1 VAKNKKGMRD
11 TKIMAK
17 QDKENDKDLLAGSL
31 KNFTGEELDVSGRS
45 LSEAL
50 RFSFIILKIIMIAV
64 VVAFLAS
71 GFKTVGSDERALV
84 LRFGKILG
92 IGEERVLGPGPHW
105 VFPYPIDEIIR
116 IPVEKKVN
124 LPVNSFWYF
133 QTKEEMLEGSKR
145 KGRVPESLNPLLE
158 GYCITRSEKQT
169 DVIAGSDGSD
179 YNIIHC
185 KWQISYQIDDPE
197 RFFRNIYVEDVKPGE
212 VNFDVITK
220 SITPLLEDLVE
231 DSVVTAMVNY
241 TIDEAIKS
249 QDRIPKHVK
258 RLLQERLDK
267 IESGI
272 KVVDAFL
279 TDITWP
285 RQVDDAFLA
294 LINASQTS
302 QKAISEA
309 RTYAESTLN
318 EAAGPVAEQ
327 LFATLRDKNISDQEK
342 ELLWSQLAGAGE
354 EKIAQAR
361 AYRTKVVET
370 AKANADYLQQL
381 LPEYRK
387 RPELVIQKIYQD
399 AIEYVLNNA
408 DEKFIIQ
415 PTEGAKGKELRILVN
430 KDPSLKPKS
439 SKKQA
444 AQGN

>member
-1 VAKNKKGMRD
+1 
-11 TKIMAK
+11 MAR
-17 QDKENDKDLLAGSL
+17 QDKENNRDLHAGSP
-31 KNFTGEELDVSGRS
+31 KNFTGEELDVSGKS

-50 RFSFIILKIIMIAV
+50 RISFIILKIIMIVV

-105 VFPYPIDEIIR
+105 VFPYPIDEIVR

-145 KGRVPESLNPLLE
+145 RSRVPESLNPLLE

-169 DVIAGSDGSD
+169 DAVAGSDGSD

-197 RFFRNIYVEDVKPGE
+197 RFFRNVYVEDVKPGE
-212 VNFDVITK
+212 GYFDVITK
-220 SITPLLEDLVE
+220 SIAPLLEDLVE

-249 QDRIPKHVK
+249 QDRIPKHVR

-267 IESGI
+267 IGSGI
-272 KVVDAFL
+272 KVVDVYL

-285 RQVDDAFLA
+285 RQVDEAFLA
-294 LINASQTS
+294 SIKASQTS

-318 EAAGPVAEQ
+318 ESAGPVAER
-327 LFATLRDKNISDQEK
+327 LLMTLHDKNISDQEK
-342 ELLWSQLAGAGE
+342 ELLWSQLAGAAE

-370 AKANADYLQQL
+370 AKANADYLQRL

-387 RPELVIQKIYQD
+387 RPELVIQKAYQD
-399 AIEYVLNNA
+399 AIEYVLNKA
-408 DEKFIIQ
+408 DEKFVIQ
-415 PTEGAKGKELRILVN
+415 PTEGTKGRELRILFN
-430 KDPSLKPKS
+430 RDPSLKPKS
-439 SKKQA
+439 SKEQTTQK
-444 AQGN
+444 

>member
-1 VAKNKKGMRD
+1 
-11 TKIMAK
+11 MAK
-17 QDKENDKDLLAGSL
+17 QNKENDKDLHPDLPGL
-31 KNFTGEELDVSGRS
+31 KNSTGEELDVSSRS

-50 RFSFIILKIIMIAV
+50 KFSFVILKIIMVVV

-84 LRFGKILG
+84 LRLGKILG

-105 VFPYPIDEIIR
+105 VLPYPIDEIIR
-116 IPVEKKVN
+116 IPVEKKVT
-124 LPVNSFWYF
+124 LSLNSFWYF
-133 QTKEEMLEGSKR
+133 QTKEEMLEGVKKR
-145 KGRVPESLNPLLE
+145 KRVPEKLNPLQD

-169 DVIAGSDGSD
+169 DAVAGSDGSD
-179 YNIIHC
+179 YNIVHC
-185 KWQISYQIDDPE
+185 KWQITYQIDDPE
-197 RFFRNIYVEDVKPGE
+197 RFFKNVYVEDVKPGE
-212 VNFDVITK
+212 IYFDVITK
-220 SITPLLEDLVE
+220 SITPLLGDIIE
-231 DSVVTAMVNY
+231 DSVATAMVNY

-249 QDRIPKHVK
+249 QDRIPKHVR

-267 IESGI
+267 IESGM
-272 KVVDAFL
+272 KVVDVYL

-285 RQVDDAFLA
+285 RQADEAFLA
-294 LINASQTS
+294 SIKASQTS

-327 LFATLRDKNISDQEK
+327 LFAALHDKNISDQEK
-342 ELLWSQLAGAGE
+342 DLLWSQLAGAAE

-370 AKANADYLQQL
+370 AKADADYLQQL

-387 RPELVIQKIYQD
+387 RPQLVIQKTYQD

-408 DEKFIIQ
+408 DEKFVIQ
-415 PTEGAKGKELRILVN
+415 PTKGAGGKEIRILLN
-430 KDPSLKPKS
+430 RDSSLKPKS
-439 SKKQA
+439 EKEQTTQKD
-444 AQGN
+444 